1 MKLKIQSLKN
11 YFKSKKDRG
20 LKPIFFEKIG
30 DSNTSREQ
38 RLKNLIKVLESQG
51 FKIKNKRVNF

>member
-11 YFKSKKDRG
+11 YFKSKKDKG

-38 RLKNLIKVLESQG
+38 KLKNLIKVLESQG
-51 FKIKNKRVNF
+51 FKIKNKK

>member
-1 MKLKIQSLKN
+1 MKLKIQSIKN

-30 DSNTSREQ
+30 DSSTSREQ
-38 RLKNLIKVLESQG
+38 KLKNLIKVLESQG
-51 FKIKNKRVNF
+51 FKIKNKK